1 MPLDHENV
9 RILLVDENPARM
21 ALVSQALSLN
31 GYDQVHTA
39 EPSDDLL
46 ALVRRIE
53 PGLILVDVDAPSRD
67 TLEQIA
73 LVHRHMPRPVVL
85 FTMDRDR
92 AMIAQA
98 IRAGVSAYVVDGLN
112 VARVKPIIEVAIAR
126 FEEFESMRRELHRTR
141 ADLEDRKL
149 LDRAKGI
156 VMQRLGC
163 SEEDAHKTLRRA
175 AMDRKVR
182 IAEVARRI
190 VETAGVPT
198 PHAPTGVTKLEEA
211 P

>member
-112 VARVKPIIEVAIAR
+112 VARVKPIIPCWAKLIAVPR
-126 FEEFESMRRELHRTR
+126 
-141 ADLEDRKL
+141 
-149 LDRAKGI
+149 
-156 VMQRLGC
+156 
-163 SEEDAHKTLRRA
+163 LRRRSSKGTSSGA
-175 AMDRKVR
+175 TRPLSRKSPSSSR
-182 IAEVARRI
+182 
-190 VETAGVPT
+190 
-198 PHAPTGVTKLEEA
+198 
-211 P
+211 